1 MVDLRKLKEEDIYSI
16 SMFILY
22 KLTDIPEYS
31 IVGELPYVLD
41 KPNLL
46 NFCNYFGGRT
56 IKVPTVEELFSL
68 IQVIKLYDS
77 VKREGMPFEEALS
90 RLNFKQDEVLKVN
103 KIYNRLSIIL
113 DKYKFGRQ

>member
-1 MVDLRKLKEEDIYSI
+1 MVDLRKLKEEDVYSMA
-16 SMFILY
+16 MFMLY

-68 IQVIKLYDS
+68 IQIIKLYDY
-77 VKREGMPFEEALS
+77 VKLEGLPYEEAITKLS
-90 RLNFKQDEVLKVN
+90 FKSSELTKVN
-103 KIYNRLSIIL
+103 KMYNRLSLIL
-113 DKYKFGRQ
+113 DKYKFGR